1 MIAAATTEG
10 SPAVERPPFRVQRQ
24 RQRALRRDR
33 ANARSTT
40 PIDRDA
46 VPDPLLRERPERA
59 TRVLHAGW
67 FLVGAVSLHVFLL
80 IVAALAPRG
89 DDRSKPDYVE
99 PVHVQVIEPPHLD
112 LPPPEPPPT
121 PTPTVEPPRP
131 LPPPIKK
138 PVDVKETPLP
148 DPIDLTPPPPTPE
161 PPKPVRRV
169 VGLSQ
174 ESTTTGAATDAF
186 ATGNTRMGQ
195 TSTVAED
202 PDKVEKLQHAYT
214 PPRRTRVYVP
224 PYPASLRG
232 QGVRGEV
239 GVQVDIDATG
249 QVTRAV
255 VVRPS
260 SYSEFNAAAADAA
273 RRCTYEP
280 ARVDGV
286 AVARTID
293 VTVQFQPH
301 D

>member
-1 MIAAATTEG
+1 MATASAEG
-10 SPAVERPPFRVQRQ
+10 SPAARPLPFRVQQQ
-24 RQRALRRDR
+24 RQRTRRRDH

-40 PIDRDA
+40 QINRAA
-46 VPDPLLRERPERA
+46 VPDPLLRERTERTA
-59 TRVLHAGW
+59 RVLHAGW
-67 FLVGAVSLHVFLL
+67 FVVGAVSLHVLLL

-89 DDRSKPDYVE
+89 DDRSRPDYVE
-99 PVHVQVIEPPHLD
+99 PVHIQVVEPAHLE
-112 LPPPEPPPT
+112 LPAREPPPA
-121 PTPTVEPPRP
+121 PIPTVEPPRP
-131 LPPPIKK
+131 LPLPIKK
-138 PVDVKETPLP
+138 PVEAKETPPP
-148 DPIDLTPPPPTPE
+148 DPIDLTPPPPTPV
-161 PPKPVRRV
+161 PPKPTRRV
-169 VGLSQ
+169 VGLSL
-174 ESTTTGAATDAF
+174 ESTTTGAAADAF
-186 ATGNTRMGQ
+186 AAGNTRMGQ

-214 PPRRTRVYVP
+214 PPRRTHVYVP

-232 QGVRGEV
+232 KGVRGEV

-260 SYSEFNAAAADAA
+260 SYDEFNAAAVDAA
-273 RRCTYEP
+273 RRCAYEP

-293 VTVQFQPH
+293 INVQFQPH